1 MTDSKGAVR
10 RRRPRPG
17 AGKASQD
24 SLRMLRRELTDEAVC
39 RRFLEEALWPDGRVC
54 PHCGGVRSWSLRGK
68 TARPGLYECAE
79 CHRQFTVTTKTPLH
93 ATKLPLTV
101 WIEAFWLMLWS
112 SNGLSSVVLGR
123 WLGLPQK
130 TAWKVMHACRELMH
144 RHEQMAN
151 ALSGVVEIDDKYV
164 GGAPRF
170 KKGVKHKR
178 GRGTSKPQVV
188 IAANREGFVR
198 TSPIPSDSIEHVG
211 PFMRRYIDENAD
223 IMSDGASVYQKL
235 GGSFSSHQSVN
246 HGEKEFARGDVHN
259 NTSESF
265 GAYLER
271 VFIGVYHRLS
281 RKHLHR
287 YLSEA
292 SFRWNAK
299 WETHGEEGDPLGI
312 YEPIPPLHQVRM
324 LFSHAQGCE
333 LRSTLRGG
341 IRSPDEPDPGPKKWS
356 TRLAWAR
363 RQGPEILEQ
372 VLAERTPASLF

>member
-1 MTDSKGAVR
+1 MTDSKGAAR
-10 RRRPRPG
+10 RRRSKPG
-17 AGKASQD
+17 AGKASRD
-24 SLRMLRRELTDEAVC
+24 SLRMLRQQLPDEAAC
-39 RRFLEEALWPDGRVC
+39 RRFLEEALWPDGRIC
-54 PHCGGVRSWSLRGK
+54 PHCGGLRSWPLRGK
-68 TARPGLYECAE
+68 SARPGLYECAE

-112 SNGLSSVVLGR
+112 SKGLSSVVLGR

-130 TAWKVMHACRELMH
+130 TAWKIMHACRELMH
-144 RHEQMAN
+144 RHQQMAK
-151 ALSGVVEIDDKYV
+151 ALTGVVEIDDKYV
-164 GGAPRF
+164 GGAPRYQ
-170 KKGVKHKR
+170 KNVKHKR
-178 GRGTSKPQVV
+178 GHGTNKPQVV

-198 TSPIPSDSIEHVG
+198 ASHVVGDSAKHVG
-211 PFMRRYIDENAD
+211 PFMHRYIDENAD
-223 IMSDGASVYQKL
+223 IMSDGASVYRKL
-235 GGSFSSHQSVN
+235 GEHYRSHQSVN
-246 HGEKEFARGDVHN
+246 HGKKEFVRGEVHN

-292 SFRWNAK
+292 GFRWNAK
-299 WETHGEEGDPLGI
+299 QEICGEEGDPLGL
-312 YEPIPPLHQVRM
+312 YERIPPLSQVRI
-324 LFSHAQGCE
+324 LFGHAQGCE

-341 IRSPDEPDPGPKKWS
+341 IRSPDEPEPGPKKWS
-356 TRLAWAR
+356 ARLAWAR
-363 RQGPEILEQ
+363 RQGPEVLEQ